1 MRFIEIY
8 ETYRRSEVGTLLFLL
23 AVLKVIVDLLTML
36 IGAEGARLLRE
47 DGAGE
52 TPQALKRRG
61 GSPNRPRKAKLLERK
76 STGKFNTAFLFIM
89 TGKSSII
96 FSSYIK

>member
-1 MRFIEIY
+1 MFNQYSEIY
-8 ETYRRSEVGTLLFLL
+8 KYK

-47 DGAGE
+47 DGSGE

-76 STGKFNTAFLFIM
+76 STGKFNTA
-89 TGKSSII
+89 K
-96 FSSYIK
+96 YKK